1 MKGEELT
8 LKNKKNRKIVV
19 YLMLAAMLASTL
31 ALGMSQF
38 IK

>member
-8 LKNKKNRKIVV
+8 LKNRKNRKIVV

-31 ALGMSQF
+31 ALGMAQF